1 MPNTDM
7 HSAQVHLTRKIIKRK
22 IKSKAYSTWGSKAVA
37 QPSTSQARRGLT
49 SVIGREPV
57 LSAWYG
63 RKPKATC
70 KFGLRMCKRHID
82 DSLFENPC
90 RCPVFLIISPG

>member
-1 MPNTDM
+1 LQLYFFKKLPI
-7 HSAQVHLTRKIIKRK
+7 SK
-22 IKSKAYSTWGSKAVA
+22 KAYSTWGSKAVA

-63 RKPKATC
+63 RKPKALLTHG
-70 KFGLRMCKRHID
+70 FIN
-82 DSLFENPC
+82 SF
-90 RCPVFLIISPG
+90 ISF